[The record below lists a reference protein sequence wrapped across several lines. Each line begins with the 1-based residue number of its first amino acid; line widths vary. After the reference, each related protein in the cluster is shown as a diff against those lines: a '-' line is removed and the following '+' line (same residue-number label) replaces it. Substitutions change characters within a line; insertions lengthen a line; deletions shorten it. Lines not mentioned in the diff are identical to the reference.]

1 MTMFKIVNYFFI
13 FAVSIFLI
21 YLIYLNVKDF
31 FKYRKFDLKLL
42 KYELKLF
49 VCISFYIFLILN
61 LLMFLIFEIGLFFN
75 KFKFSI
81 EIKLIYA
88 GLICVFI
95 IIYFLISF
103 LIFEK
108 LNIKFLEKK

>member
-13 FAVSIFLI
+13 FAVSVFLI
-21 YLIYLNVKDF
+21 YLIYLNIKDF

-42 KYELKLF
+42 KYEFKLF
-49 VCISFYIFLILN
+49 VCISFYIFLISN
-61 LLMFLIFEIGLFFN
+61 LLMFLIYKIGFFLN
-75 KFKFSI
+75 KFKYSV
-81 EIKLIYA
+81 EVKLIYV

-108 LNIKFLEKK
+108 LNNKFLEKK